1 MIANR
6 TLLLFTSLAGCV
18 DFTDSQSMPQGAGVD
33 STEDDEPTGET
44 ETTNRL
50 ANPGFELGETWTR
63 DGSGYV
69 NQAWATT
76 GDGIYQSDASFTA
89 SEGSHAQKI
98 WGSYAGDMPSLSE
111 TTLSLAEL
119 SAGDSHVFTVGV
131 FTHEDDAVASGS
143 HAKTFLRYF
152 DASGTALEEFTSD
165 IQIDENTVGNTWH
178 TLTVTA
184 TVPED
189 ARTGELGLRFELAD
203 WDATGAV
210 YLDEASWTSSGT
222 GIVAGERL
230 LAWQDEFDGD
240 ALDSERWNQEVL
252 AAYTYNNELQAYTD
266 REDNMSLGGGQLIIT
281 ARRESYNGAGYTSA
295 RLNTSAKAGWTYGR
309 FEGMIQVPEGQGT
322 WPAFWMLPTDWTYG
336 GWPESGEIDIMEHV
350 GCDPNVVHGTV
361 HTGAYNHTLGTQ
373 LGVSVDLS
381 SATSDLHLYA
391 IDWDEERI
399 VFSVDGAAYFTF
411 ENDGAGDSDTWPFD
425 QAFHFVLNLAVGG
438 DWGGYCGVDSS
449 AFPQEYRV
457 DWVRVYQ

>member
-1 MIANR
+1 
-6 TLLLFTSLAGCV
+6 
-18 DFTDSQSMPQGAGVD
+18 
-33 STEDDEPTGET
+33 
-44 ETTNRL
+44 
-50 ANPGFELGETWTR
+50 
-63 DGSGYV
+63 
-69 NQAWATT
+69 
-76 GDGIYQSDASFTA
+76 
-89 SEGSHAQKI
+89 
-98 WGSYAGDMPSLSE
+98 
-111 TTLSLAEL
+111 
-119 SAGDSHVFTVGV
+119 
-131 FTHEDDAVASGS
+131 
-143 HAKTFLRYF
+143 
-152 DASGTALEEFTSD
+152 
-165 IQIDENTVGNTWH
+165 
-178 TLTVTA
+178 
-184 TVPED
+184 
-189 ARTGELGLRFELAD
+189 
-203 WDATGAV
+203 
-210 YLDEASWTSSGT
+210 
-222 GIVAGERL
+222 
-230 LAWQDEFDGD
+230 
-240 ALDSERWNQEVL
+240 
-252 AAYTYNNELQAYTD
+252 
-266 REDNMSLGGGQLIIT
+266 MSLGGGQLIIT
-281 ARRESYNGAGYTSA
+281 ARRESYNGADYTSA